1 MVHPSALWLAT
12 PSILHAIKMSG
23 EDKTGFPQKADAVAC
38 LASRGEVL
46 KSKMQPFFL
55 KKRNSYQKLNEFKKL
70 IDFSTNLPA
79 SKPSLTNHRCGLRFS
94 HGS

>member
-46 KSKMQPFFL
+46 KSKMQPFF
-55 KKRNSYQKLNEFKKL
+55 
-70 IDFSTNLPA
+70 
-79 SKPSLTNHRCGLRFS
+79 
-94 HGS
+94 